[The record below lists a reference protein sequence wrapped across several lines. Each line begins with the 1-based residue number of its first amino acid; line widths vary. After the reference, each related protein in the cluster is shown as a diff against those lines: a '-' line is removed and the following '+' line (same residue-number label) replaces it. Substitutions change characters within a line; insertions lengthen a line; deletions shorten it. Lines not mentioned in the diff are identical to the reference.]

1 MVLKLE
7 VFEPERSEKA
17 ASTVVLDTLA
27 LEETKLASY
36 ETGYSAGWED
46 AVAAQSG
53 DQAKIR
59 ADLAQNL
66 QSLSFTYNEA
76 RDHVLRAIEPLLTE
90 VVNKLLPKLSQD
102 VLTPTILQ
110 LLLPMAE
117 DLAEAPISL
126 VINPSVR
133 AAVDTLLEQVA
144 GLPIEVVEEP
154 SLSEGQAYLRLGEM
168 ERQINLDRATQDIS
182 TAVRGFFERPEK
194 ERTNG

>member
-7 VFEPERSEKA
+7 VFEADLPENA

-36 ETGYSAGWED
+36 ETGYAAGWED
-46 AVAAQSG
+46 AVAAQAG

-59 ADLAQNL
+59 ADLARNL
-66 QSLSFTYNEA
+66 QSLSFTYHEA

-90 VVNKLLPKLSQD
+90 VVNKLLPKLAHD

-110 LLLPMAE
+110 ILLPMAE
-117 DLAEAPISL
+117 HLADAPLSV
-126 VINPSVR
+126 VINPSAR
-133 AAVDTLLEQVA
+133 AAVDALLEQVA
-144 GLPIEVVEEP
+144 GLPIEVIEEP

-182 TAVRGFFERPEK
+182 AAVRGFFERPEK
-194 ERTNG
+194 ERTYG